1 MPCLHMQV
9 FAGFMCDQAKVVM
22 RTILLYSKPDMP
34 NMPKVGR
41 EVTLVCAHPRH
52 TMHSHT
58 LTMQCVFASEAAE
71 QARDYT
77 TCLDLV
83 RQQLH
88 TTWDEGYRGDMDR
101 LVSQQARGTASP

>member
-1 MPCLHMQV
+1 MQV

-41 EVTLVCAHPRH
+41 SHSCVLTHVTPCTLTV
-52 TMHSHT
+52 

-83 RQQLH
+83 RQQIH

>member
-41 EVTLVCAHPRH
+41 
-52 TMHSHT
+52 
-58 LTMQCVFASEAAE
+58 
-71 QARDYT
+71 
-77 TCLDLV
+77 
-83 RQQLH
+83 
-88 TTWDEGYRGDMDR
+88 
-101 LVSQQARGTASP
+101 